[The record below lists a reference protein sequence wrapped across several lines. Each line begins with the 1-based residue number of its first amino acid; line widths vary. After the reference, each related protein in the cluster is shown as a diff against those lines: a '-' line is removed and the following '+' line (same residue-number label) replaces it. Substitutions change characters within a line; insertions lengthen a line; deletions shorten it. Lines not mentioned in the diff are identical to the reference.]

1 MTALNGFD
9 CPAAFWIL
17 IGIQTLGLMSAW
29 AARVSEGSSGQT
41 ASHLLFFA
49 CLALVGTATVVALAI
64 GPGCWLTSATTLSLM
79 VLMVTCDFSG
89 TCLRNQL
96 L

>member
-1 MTALNGFD
+1 MTAFNGFD
-9 CPAAFWIL
+9 CPAALWIL

-29 AARVSEGSSGQT
+29 VARVSEGSPSQT
-41 ASHLLFFA
+41 ASHLVFFA
-49 CLALVGTATVVALAI
+49 CLALVGAGTVVALAI

-79 VLMVTCDFSG
+79 ILMVTCDFSP
-89 TCLRNQL
+89 TYLRNQL